1 MSSRSPDGVVYLT
14 TPIYYINGPPHL
26 GHAYTTIVADT
37 MARYRRLTGADVFL
51 LTGTDEHGDKIA
63 QAAAQAGEAPQA
75 LADRNANAFRKQ
87 WDALGI
93 TYDDFIRTTEP
104 RHARV
109 VQAILQALHDGGQIY
124 FGKYGGQYCFGCE
137 RFYTEKEIVDGKC
150 PDHQTPLTYI
160 EEENYFFRMSAYQDW
175 LRRYLEDHPDVVQ
188 PERYRNEL
196 LGFLREPL
204 QDLSISRPK
213 SRLQWG
219 IPLPFDDRFV
229 TYVWFDALLNYVSAL
244 GGPGGDRLRRY
255 WPHVHH
261 LIGKDILKPHG
272 VYWPCMLKAAGLLGD
287 EGSEDAGLPA
297 FARLRVNGYWT
308 VAGGKMSK
316 SVGNVVDALQLT
328 RKYGNDAF
336 RYFVL
341 REMPFGQDA
350 SFSEE
355 ALVERLNADLANDLG
370 NLVSRAT
377 TMVVNFGPQVAGTT
391 PAPEDQEREIRD
403 HARKTREAVAQ
414 AMDQFAFQRALV
426 EIWSFVGG
434 VNRYVDATQP
444 WALAKDPGKRGRLAA
459 VLLTLAD
466 SLAYLGIVLDPV
478 RAGGRRPHPGG
489 DRRRARPAARGCR
502 GGAHRDARR
511 RRAAVGPLPARRP
524 AGTRF
529 AGRRSRGAGR
539 AHHDRGVQAPGPPRG
554 RSARGGGGAEIEEAA
569 QAHRAPRRRD
579 ADAGR
584 RDRRALPAR
593 SPPGPEGGHR
603 RESRAGN
610 AHGRDLERDGAG
622 RLGGR
627 DARAPRARS
636 GPSARRAGPLA
647 SARVPCRP
655 RRIRFPHRGRSPR
668 RGGRPGGLSSD
679 AGGSRSP
686 RSPPA
691 S

>member
-26 GHAYTTIVADT
+26 GHAYTTILADT
-37 MARYRRLTGADVFL
+37 MARYRRLTGANVFL

-109 VQAILQALHDGGQIY
+109 VQVVLQALHDGGQIY

-175 LRRYLEDHPDVVQ
+175 LRRYLGDHPDAVQ

-287 EGSEDAGLPA
+287 EGSEGAGLPA

-336 RYFVL
+336 RYFLL

-414 AMDQFAFQRALV
+414 TMDQFAFQRALV

-434 VNRYVDATQP
+434 LNRYVDATQP
-444 WALAKDPGKRGRLAA
+444 WALVKDPGKRGRLAA

-466 SLAYLGIVLDPV
+466 SLAYLGIVLDPFV
-478 RAGGRRPHPGG
+478 PEAAARIRAAIGGGRTPLLG
-489 DRRRARPAARGCR
+489 DAVVGRIETLGAVQRLSGLFPRVDPPA
-502 GGAHRDARR
+502 
-511 RRAAVGPLPARRP
+511 PASP
-524 AGTRF
+524 AG
-529 AGRRSRGAGR
+529 
-539 AHHDRGVQAPGPPRG
+539 V
-554 RSARGGGGAEIEEAA
+554 
-569 QAHRAPRRRD
+569 
-579 ADAGR
+579 
-584 RDRRALPAR
+584 PA
-593 SPPGPEGGHR
+593 
-603 RESRAGN
+603 
-610 AHGRDLERDGAG
+610 
-622 RLGGR
+622 GR
-627 DARAPRARS
+627 DARITIDEFKRLDLRVAEVLVAEAVPKSKKLLKLTVRLADETRTLVAGIAEHYRPEALLGRKVVIVANLEPATLMGVTS
-636 GPSARRAGPLA
+636 NGMVLAGSAGETLA
-647 SARVPCRP
+647 LLALDRDLP
-655 RRIRFPHRGRSPR
+655 
-668 RGGRPGGLSSD
+668 PG
-679 AGGSRSP
+679 AQVR
-686 RSPPA
+686 
-691 S
+691 